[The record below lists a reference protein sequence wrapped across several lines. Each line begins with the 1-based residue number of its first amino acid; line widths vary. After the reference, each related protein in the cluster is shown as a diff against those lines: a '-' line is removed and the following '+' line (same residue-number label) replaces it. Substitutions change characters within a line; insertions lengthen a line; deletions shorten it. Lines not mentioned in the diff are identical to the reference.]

1 MKCPH
6 RPRARAHAAI
16 AVVFLLGAGVAATA
30 QSVSPAPP
38 IILAQTATPPADAPP
53 ADVPRPASAEQLFVQ
68 TTAETARHLSEASRL
83 AIGQAQSSRVREL
96 AQQIATD
103 QGQIASTLE
112 SLSRRL
118 ALPLPT
124 SPVSTT
130 PAVRALV
137 ERNGGDFDRAY
148 VMDAHAIGQ
157 RALRACEAYLE
168 NGRDPDLRAFAGGL
182 LPILRSHLNQ
192 AQELATE

>member
-1 MKCPH
+1 M
-6 RPRARAHAAI
+6 
-16 AVVFLLGAGVAATA
+16 GVAAA
-30 QSVSPAPP
+30 RPLPALPSP
-38 IILAQTATPPADAPP
+38 ILAQTGTPAAG
-53 ADVPRPASAEQLFVQ
+53 AAGSDVPRPDSAEQLFVL
-68 TTAETARHLSEASRL
+68 TTAETTRHLTEASRL
-83 AIGQAQSSRVREL
+83 AVSQARSANVREL

-103 QGQIASTLE
+103 HGQISSTLE

-118 ALPLPT
+118 ALPLPA

-137 ERNGGDFDRAY
+137 ERNGGSFDRAY
-148 VMDAHAIGQ
+148 IMSADEASR

-168 NGRDPDLRAFAGGL
+168 NGRDADLRAFAGGL

-192 AQELATE
+192 TQELATE